1 MFPDQFKYFNIDN
14 LEDQEDHDATE
25 HFASVKNFTDD
36 ALHKGGAVCFHCA
49 AGISRSA

>member
-1 MFPDQFKYFNIDN
+1 MFPDHFNYFNIDN

-36 ALHKGGAVCFHCA
+36 ALNKGGAVCFHCA